1 MNVET
6 AGAALAA
13 HLDVDK
19 VGFTGLTE
27 GGSSSLA
34 RCRWSLEGKCPT
46 SCAKTPMW
54 KPISQGWQA
63 HFFNHGQCCCAGS
76 RLFVEKGNKANVLI
90 EVVFHGRSN
99 REQIAPLSNDRRF
112 AVQTNPCCSGKMRR
126 IGRLKSDIGREDQ
139 MLPEAIFSRTIRVV
153 TDPGST
159 RPSVPNPPP

>member
-27 GGSSSLA
+27 GGKLILGA
-34 RCRWSLEGKCPT
+34 VSLELGGKVPNIVCKDADVEASIPR
-46 SCAKTPMW
+46 
-54 KPISQGWQA
+54 WQA

-76 RLFVEKGNKANVLI
+76 RLFVEKSNKANVLI

-99 REQIAPLSNDRRF
+99 REQIAPLPTIAGSPFRPTP
-112 AVQTNPCCSGKMRR
+112 VV
-126 IGRLKSDIGREDQ
+126 
-139 MLPEAIFSRTIRVV
+139 PEKCVALVV
-153 TDPGST
+153 
-159 RPSVPNPPP
+159 

>member
-6 AGAALAA
+6 AGAAALAA

-54 KPISQGWQA
+54 KPASQDGKRI
-63 HFFNHGQCCCAGS
+63 F
-76 RLFVEKGNKANVLI
+76 LTTANV
-90 EVVFHGRSN
+90 V
-99 REQIAPLSNDRRF
+99 APVPD
-112 AVQTNPCCSGKMRR
+112 CSSKR
-126 IGRLKSDIGREDQ
+126 
-139 MLPEAIFSRTIRVV
+139 AI
-153 TDPGST
+153 
-159 RPSVPNPPP
+159 RPMC